1 MECIGATLT
10 FMKSSCRNADSET
23 DVNSRTLVTNL
34 TMVKVEK
41 AKANM
46 EKEKEK
52 VEKAKV
58 IISSIDASLV
68 IAQSQLLTANPV
80 ASCARLAGVLQLT
93 MQAR

>member
-41 AKANM
+41 AKSNM
-46 EKEKEK
+46 EREK